1 MSPPNLIHVDVK
13 WRFDDTADGGTLRG
27 RSWFLLQ
34 IQAETQIGFMHVT
47 LIQFSWQ
54 SKQYIMYRSA
64 WRWLTLRFSWR

>member
-47 LIQFSWQ
+47 LIQFS
-54 SKQYIMYRSA
+54 
-64 WRWLTLRFSWR
+64 